1 MEFENDMNTDDKTL
15 ENITDTS
22 ACVLIIDTDEILENI
37 EVETLVENPTKKTR
51 IRAKK
56 YPEGILQHK
65 KDIGH
70 NKKYYDSHSLVS
82 RCELCGSPVLIR
94 CLSRHKKSKKCSK
107 YMFEAQMPD
116 S

>member
-1 MEFENDMNTDDKTL
+1 MEFENDINTDDKTL

-37 EVETLVENPTKKTR
+37 QVETQVETLDETPIKKMRNRT
-51 IRAKK
+51 KK

-65 KDIGH
+65 KNIGY
-70 NKKYYDSHSLVS
+70 NKTYYDSHSSVS

-94 CLSRHKKSKKCSK
+94 CLSRHKKS
-107 YMFEAQMPD
+107 
-116 S
+116 